1 MFSERLLAVEC
12 GCSFAILI
20 PFKSCFKEL
29 YAQAFVALHLALCCR
44 LAPRKPRARN
54 TTSWSQESGRLGFMR
69 ELCLLREHTAH
80 YRGPTC
86 LRGTAIGPT
95 VSITAKTLPV
105 LQQWCVQGRIWQGS
119 RVRSLMHNGEG
130 ASLGNSPSRFAKP
143 LRQSDPRRP
152 SQDQVR
158 LPVDPCLRCL

>member
-1 MFSERLLAVEC
+1 MTKGMFSERLLAVEC

-29 YAQAFVALHLALCCR
+29 YTQAFVALHLALCCR

-69 ELCLLREHTAH
+69 ELCLLRKHTAH
-80 YRGPTC
+80 YRGPTR

-105 LQQWCVQGRIWQGS
+105 RQQWCVQGQNMARISSQISGAQRRGS
-119 RVRSLMHNGEG
+119 FPWGL
-130 ASLGNSPSRFAKP
+130 AKP